1 MLCNYVIN
9 IKFHSTLK
17 KNTLRKTFFFT
28 NNALLLNNRE
38 IIFRDIKCFA
48 AIPTPQ
54 SFKGVQLCTCQDR
67 LFASSK

>member
-1 MLCNYVIN
+1 MLCNYVIS

-17 KNTLRKTFFFT
+17 KNSLRKTFFFI
-28 NNALLLNNRE
+28 NDALLLNNRE
-38 IIFRDIKCFA
+38 IICRDIKCFA
-48 AIPTPQ
+48 SIPTPQ